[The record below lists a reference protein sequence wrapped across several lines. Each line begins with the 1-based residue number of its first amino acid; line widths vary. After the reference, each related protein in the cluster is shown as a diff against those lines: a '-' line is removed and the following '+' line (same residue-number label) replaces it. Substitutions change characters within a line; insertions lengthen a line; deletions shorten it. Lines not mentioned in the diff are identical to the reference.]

1 MKRRHG
7 WMAAMLAI
15 VAVGVTA
22 AQRNDNTAVL
32 KGTAAFG
39 GWRADKPGVRRLLT
53 PQDLPA
59 PMLTQSA
66 ANFPGIV
73 PMPSG
78 AKPLVPAGFA
88 VEMIAAGVK
97 NPRVVRVAPN

>member
-39 GWRADKPGVRRLLT
+39 GWAADKPGVRRLLT
-53 PQDLPA
+53 PRDLPA
-59 PMLTQSA
+59 PLLEATTPSSPRQLRDQAMVAMLIGCG
-66 ANFPGIV
+66 PIICVIV
-73 PMPSG
+73 
-78 AKPLVPAGFA
+78 L
-88 VEMIAAGVK
+88 
-97 NPRVVRVAPN
+97 